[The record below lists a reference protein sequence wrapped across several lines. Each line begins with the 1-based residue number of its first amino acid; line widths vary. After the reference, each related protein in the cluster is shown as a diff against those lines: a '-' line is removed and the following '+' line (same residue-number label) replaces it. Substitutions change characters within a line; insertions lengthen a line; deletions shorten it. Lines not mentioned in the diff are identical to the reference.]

1 MDDTKQRIDGE
12 RRGEAADGFR
22 YRTRAVEH
30 DEQVRAV
37 AGRVEERSL
46 THPGRRLRCPGPSC
60 GQVKRLP
67 GCDGRTLDQTAEC
80 IRALEPLDLANRG
93 TVCTPRHVDED
104 VNWYRRG
111 TAHVFWD
118 RCASKK
124 RASRASSSPYT

>member
-1 MDDTKQRIDGE
+1 M
-12 RRGEAADGFR
+12 
-22 YRTRAVEH
+22 
-30 DEQVRAV
+30 

-46 THPGRRLRCPGPSC
+46 THPSHGLWRPCPPL

-67 GCDGRTLDQTAEC
+67 GCDGRTLDHTSEC
-80 IRALEPLDLANRG
+80 IRALEPLDLFNRG

-104 VNWYRRG
+104 VNWYRCG